1 MASLIC
7 VLALVLWW
15 NLYEIKSSCKI
26 TVLLVWHTLDLLYI
40 HHEPFFFKK
49 EPISCLSSYGCRH
62 TQRVKRNRAQE
73 ELWRSSYYDRAL
85 TLSLINSMEE
95 HMTSYSRLDGKF
107 RGILDLVHV
116 IKWSDKRKLN
126 LLKRIESKAHIRHFI
141 KCKITTLYT
150 RAFYR

>member
-1 MASLIC
+1 MKLNRHAR
-7 VLALVLWW
+7 
-15 NLYEIKSSCKI
+15 
-26 TVLLVWHTLDLLYI
+26 LLYCLYGTHSI
-40 HHEPFFFKK
+40 FYTYIMNLLFFKK